1 MSHRLVRYVNSV
13 NMIVISSFIRSELLL
28 FVRNMLNFSTLVLMQ
43 DPNIAAVR
51 EKVLPSVTQHL
62 VKEIVSPNQTIRQQV
77 CCLHCIC
84 QVNTSLHVHNMKY
97 TTVYYLQVGP

>member
-1 MSHRLVRYVNSV
+1 
-13 NMIVISSFIRSELLL
+13 
-28 FVRNMLNFSTLVLMQ
+28 MLNFSTLVLMQ

-77 CCLHCIC
+77 CCLHLFIC
-84 QVNTSLHVHNMKY
+84 QVNTSLHNMKY